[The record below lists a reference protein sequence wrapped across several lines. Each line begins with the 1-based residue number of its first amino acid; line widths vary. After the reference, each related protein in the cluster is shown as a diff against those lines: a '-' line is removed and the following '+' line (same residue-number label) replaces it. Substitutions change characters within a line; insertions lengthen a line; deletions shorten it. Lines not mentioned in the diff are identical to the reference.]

1 MSTHKTMS
9 LICCFSIKNRR
20 EDGDGKLVLDDTSHD
35 DNFDGAGMRQTKSSL
50 WHTSQQKRLRARV
63 EGKWIK
69 FRSVFPSTEV
79 FPPWNHVSWQTDA
92 SRNVG
97 ANFHVNKQ
105 QFFIVSK
112 KVAVM
117 QRYLGQCLLLFG
129 WKIYCGGKIEKCL
142 YCVTGWRRTPR
153 VWVMFRKYFLSGS
166 FIFYL
171 ALKEFLCGVCPPTTL
186 AHRATDKW
194 GMK

>member
-9 LICCFSIKNRR
+9 LICLLLNKKQKTGSCFWMTWVTMIILMAQAWDKQKVLCDTRVNRNGSR
-20 EDGDGKLVLDDTSHD
+20 RVLTE
-35 DNFDGAGMRQTKSSL
+35 NG
-50 WHTSQQKRLRARV
+50 
-63 EGKWIK
+63 IK
-69 FRSVFPSTEV
+69 FRSVFPSTKV
-79 FPPWNHVSWQTDA
+79 FPPWNYVSWQTDA

-117 QRYLGQCLLLFG
+117 QRYLGQSLLLFG
-129 WKIYCGGKIEKCL
+129 WKIYCGGKLEKCL
-142 YCVTGWRRTPR
+142 YCVTGWRRTLR

-166 FIFYL
+166 FIFHL
-171 ALKEFLCGVCPPTTL
+171 ALKEFLCGVHPPNPTP
-186 AHRATDKW
+186 AYW
-194 GMK
+194 